1 MPSMD
6 KLKASL
12 ATSVIKREN
21 AFAAASTLLK
31 LIKDLTTEVDV
42 ANMCLTELVKVEKTF
57 READELVV
65 QLNSQLEEP
74 GQIGSPS
81 KFEAF
86 FEICLHV
93 RAAHSRLTAS
103 TSVKAPSLSSAELPI
118 PRVDLPCF
126 QGKVEEW
133 PGFIALFDALVHQ
146 NNSLAPVQK
155 FHLLASAISGEA
167 ASVISGFQ
175 LNSVN
180 YPLAYQAL
188 HSRYQNPRRLANLYV
203 NQILDSRP
211 ASVSSLPQLKKF
223 VTTHQNAIHAIK
235 ALPISDLA
243 DFLLFSLALRN
254 LDIPSRH
261 LFEGQLSSDDFPTL
275 AQLLEFTNRQLRV
288 LESTSVTS
296 SIAPKGSLRPQ
307 SPAGSASVS
316 PSSVSSSSGVHPRRP
331 AYAGACPS
339 SSSTCVFCSANHSVR
354 QCREFKA
361 MNVNQRRAFVTE
373 GRLCRNCM
381 SSFHATAKCSSSQS
395 CHTCGGRHHT
405 ILHLAS
411 AAAASAATASPSVS
425 YAGRKSLSTAERPSS
440 PSVSS
445 EEPTRAV
452 TSRGTSMR
460 ARSAGISMMSR
471 RSPEA
476 AGSVSSRASPASPP
490 LHSSHSSGSGSE

>member
-12 ATSVIKREN
+12 ATSVIKCEN
-21 AFAAASTLLK
+21 AFSPVSTLLK
-31 LIKDLTTEVDV
+31 LINDLTTEVDV
-42 ANMCLTELVKVEKTF
+42 ANMCLAELVKVEKTF

-74 GQIGSPS
+74 GQIVSPS

-93 RAAHSRLTAS
+93 RVAHSCLTAS

-126 QGKVEEW
+126 QDKVEEW

-146 NNSLAPVQK
+146 NNFLAPVQK
-155 FHLLASAISGEA
+155 FHLLASSISGET
-167 ASVISGFQ
+167 ASVISGFL

-188 HSRYQNPRRLANLYV
+188 HSRYQNPCRLANLYV

-211 ASVSSLPQLKKF
+211 ASVSSLPQLKQF

-235 ALPISDLA
+235 AVPISDLA

-296 SIAPKGSLRPQ
+296 SIAPKGSLKPQ
-307 SPAGSASVS
+307 SPAGSSVS
-316 PSSVSSSSGVHPRRP
+316 PSSVPSSSGVYPRRP
-331 AYAGACPS
+331 AVTGSCPS
-339 SSSTCVFCSANHSVR
+339 SSSACVFCSANHSVR

-373 GRLCRNCM
+373 R
-381 SSFHATAKCSSSQS
+381 
-395 CHTCGGRHHT
+395 
-405 ILHLAS
+405 
-411 AAAASAATASPSVS
+411 
-425 YAGRKSLSTAERPSS
+425 
-440 PSVSS
+440 
-445 EEPTRAV
+445 
-452 TSRGTSMR
+452 
-460 ARSAGISMMSR
+460 
-471 RSPEA
+471 
-476 AGSVSSRASPASPP
+476 
-490 LHSSHSSGSGSE
+490 

>member
-1 MPSMD
+1 MPSTD

-21 AFAAASTLLK
+21 AFSAASTLLK
-31 LIKDLTTEVDV
+31 LIEDLTTEVDV
-42 ANMCLTELVKVEKTF
+42 ANMCLAELVKVKKTF
-57 READELVV
+57 READD
-65 QLNSQLEEP
+65 
-74 GQIGSPS
+74 
-81 KFEAF
+81 
-86 FEICLHV
+86 
-93 RAAHSRLTAS
+93 RLTAS

-126 QGKVEEW
+126 QG
-133 PGFIALFDALVHQ
+133 IALFDALVHQ

-296 SIAPKGSLRPQ
+296 SIAPKGSLRLQ

-316 PSSVSSSSGVHPRRP
+316 PSSVPSSSGVYPRRP

-339 SSSTCVFCSANHSVR
+339 SSSACVFCSANHSVR

-373 GRLCRNCM
+373 RRLCRNCM

-395 CHTCGGRHHT
+395 CHTCGGRYHT

-425 YAGRKSLSTAERPSS
+425 YAGRKSLSTEERPSS

-445 EEPTRAV
+445 EEPTRAF
-452 TSRGTSMR
+452 TSRGT
-460 ARSAGISMMSR
+460 
-471 RSPEA
+471 
-476 AGSVSSRASPASPP
+476 
-490 LHSSHSSGSGSE
+490 